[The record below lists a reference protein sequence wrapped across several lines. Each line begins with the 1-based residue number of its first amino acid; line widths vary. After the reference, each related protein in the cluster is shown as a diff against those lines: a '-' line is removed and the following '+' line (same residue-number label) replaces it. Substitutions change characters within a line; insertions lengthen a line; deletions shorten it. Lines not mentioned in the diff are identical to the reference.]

1 MSTDPRTAE
10 IPLPL
15 TGTIPILRQ
24 WDEQIPSAPP
34 PSRRWW
40 VLMVAAG
47 GILTAMTFPG
57 QTAGLSPFT
66 DPLIDQLDIDRTSL
80 SLSYLI
86 ATLVGASA
94 MPFLGRL
101 LDTYGARRSI
111 MIIGVTLALVLVG
124 ISFITEILGLTAS
137 YVGLRMV
144 GQGALTLAATT
155 LVARAVTHRPGLA
168 LGIVGAVGA
177 AGISLAPVAIERLI
191 AWTDIATVWRIE
203 AAMVML
209 IVVPIAIFLPKD
221 GPERTASGTLIIPPT
236 ESGHT
241 VAQALRTGM
250 FWVLSGAGFTL
261 GMLATGLAFHLVS
274 ILGEQGLSPSEA
286 AANFIPQTV
295 TALLAT
301 LGFGAIIDRIDPRWG
316 VAASMLLL
324 SGALVF
330 LPYVNPGV
338 NGIAFGL
345 ILGAS
350 LGALRG
356 VEAAAFVRYYGR
368 GHIGAIRGVATAIGL
383 ASTALGPLYF
393 ALGLEWTGS
402 YVQPSVL
409 AALLPAVVALAAL
422 FVRPP
427 APAVTLSV

>member
-1 MSTDPRTAE
+1 
-10 IPLPL
+10 
-15 TGTIPILRQ
+15 
-24 WDEQIPSAPP
+24 
-34 PSRRWW
+34 
-40 VLMVAAG
+40 MVAAG

-66 DPLIDQLDIDRTSL
+66 DPLIDQLDVDRTAI

-86 ATLVGASA
+86 ATLVGAST

-101 LDTYGARRSI
+101 MDTYGARRSI
-111 MIIGVTLALVLVG
+111 MVIGVLLALVLLG
-124 ISFITEILGLTAS
+124 TSFITEIMGLTAS
-137 YVGLRMV
+137 YVGLRMA

-168 LGIVGAVGA
+168 LGIVGAIGA

-203 AAMVML
+203 AAMVLL

-221 GPERTASGTLIIPPT
+221 GPEWTASGTLIIPPT

-241 VAQALRTGM
+241 VTQALRTGM
-250 FWVLSGAGFTL
+250 FWVLSSAGFTL

-274 ILGEQGLSPSEA
+274 ILGEQGLSASEA

-301 LGFGAIIDRIDPRWG
+301 LGFGAIIDKIDPRWG

-330 LPYVNPGV
+330 LAYVSPGI

-350 LGALRG
+350 MGALRG

-409 AALLPAVVALAAL
+409 AAILPAMVALAAL

-427 APAVTLSV
+427 ARAANLRV

>member
-1 MSTDPRTAE
+1 MTTDPRTGE

-24 WDEQIPSAPP
+24 WDEDAPPAPP

-47 GILTAMTFPG
+47 GILIAMTFPG

-66 DPLIDQLDIDRTSL
+66 DPLIDQLDVDRTAI

-86 ATLVGASA
+86 ATLVGAST

-101 LDTYGARRSI
+101 MDTYGVRRSI
-111 MIIGVTLALVLVG
+111 MVIGVLLALLLLG
-124 ISFITEILGLTAS
+124 TSFITEIMGLTAS

-155 LVARAVTHRPGLA
+155 LVARAVTHRLGLA
-168 LGIVGAVGA
+168 LGVVGAVGV

-203 AAMVML
+203 AAMVAL
-209 IVVPIAIFLPKD
+209 IVIPIAFALPKD
-221 GPERTASGTLIIPPT
+221 NPERTSTGTLILPPRKP
-236 ESGHT
+236 GHT
-241 VAQALRTGM
+241 RSEALRTGM
-250 FWVLSGAGFTL
+250 FWVLSAAGFTL

-274 ILGEQGLSPSEA
+274 ILGEQGLSASEA

-301 LGFGAIIDRIDPRWG
+301 LGFGAIVDKVDPRWG

-324 SGALVF
+324 SGSLVF
-330 LPYVNPGV
+330 LPYVTPGI

-345 ILGAS
+345 LLGAS

-356 VEAAAFVRYYGR
+356 IEAAAFVRYYGR
-368 GHIGAIRGVATAIGL
+368 GHIGAIRGVSSAIGL
-383 ASTALGPLYF
+383 ASTAVGPLYF

-409 AALLPAVVALAAL
+409 AAILPAVVALAAL

-427 APAVTLSV
+427 ARAANLRV